1 MGLFNKKEQKI
12 ESYCEYEEIN
22 INRFA
27 LSRNNEQRKVQL
39 GALFTLFKNKYKDA
53 EYSIETTIKE
63 FEIPEEFES
72 PEILAISKYFEV
84 KEWHI
89 FIDEEHYIDIDFD
102 FIKVNGEL
110 DMIDFCKD
118 AILKIEKYKSTIDV
132 CEFSFHRYSDW
143 LWDKYIESQYD
154 ICVKM
159 GNRYFKYG
167 DFYVYDEDLDEFK
180 ITCKEDFNK
189 MKRIKYILLKSK
201 LNTYKVIFIDEHLRQ
216 VIATEFDD
224 LEKEYLKDLLHPE
237 IEE

>member
-1 MGLFNKKEQKI
+1 MGLFNKKQEVI
-12 ESYCEYEEIN
+12 TSNCEYDEIN
-22 INRFA
+22 INRYA
-27 LSRNNEQRKVQL
+27 LSRNNQQKKVQL
-39 GALFTLFKNKYKDA
+39 GALFVLFKNKYKNA
-53 EYSIETTIKE
+53 EYSIETTLKE
-63 FEIPEEFES
+63 FFIPEEFEL
-72 PEILAISKYFEV
+72 PEILAISKFFEV

-110 DMIDFCKD
+110 AMIDFCKD

-132 CEFSFHRYSDW
+132 YSFSFHKYSDW

-154 ICVKM
+154 TCIKM

-167 DFYVYDEDLDEFK
+167 DFFVYDEDLDEFK
-180 ITCKEDFNK
+180 ITSKEEFEK
-189 MKRIKYILLKSK
+189 IKRTKYILLKSK
-201 LNTYKVIFIDEHLRQ
+201 LNTYRIIFIDMDLRQ
-216 VIATEFDD
+216 VLATELDD